1 MENKMSLIKIYNCKA
16 ITPSLILPD
25 AMVIVKDGVIE
36 EVTTNRIEIT
46 DAKEINGNGMYV
58 SPGFIDLHT
67 HGAGNHDFMDG
78 SVEAYLEA
86 ARTHACHGTT
96 LLFPTTLTSTNDALF
111 KSFAKY
117 EEACS
122 RNHQG
127 AAFGGIH
134 LEGPYFAQSQCG
146 AQDPKFLKKPVP
158 SDYQEILS
166 YTSHIVRWSIAP
178 ELPGALDLGCYLDKQ
193 GILPSIAHTDAT
205 YEEVQKAFDC
215 GYRHITHF
223 YSAMSGITR
232 RNAFRY
238 AGVIESGYLMDGMT
252 IEIIADGIHVPK
264 SLMQLAYK
272 IKGAE
277 NIALVTDSMRAAGM
291 PDGKSILGSIE
302 EGQEVLI
309 EDGVAKLPDRS
320 AFAGSVATT
329 DRLVRT
335 ATKIAEIPL
344 CEAVRMTSATP
355 ARIMGIQQHKGSLQ
369 KGKDADLLL
378 FNENIEIKMTMIK
391 GNIVYEN
398 L

>member
-1 MENKMSLIKIYNCKA
+1 MENKMKLIKIYNCRA
-16 ITPSLILPD
+16 ITASRILSD
-25 AMVIVKDGVIE
+25 ATVIVKDGVIE
-36 EVTTNRIEIT
+36 ELTTGKIEVN
-46 DAKEINGNGMYV
+46 DAKEIDGNGLYV

-86 ARTHACHGTT
+86 ARVHACHGTT
-96 LLFPTTLTSTNDALF
+96 LLYPTTLTSTNGALF
-111 KSFAKY
+111 NSFEKY
-117 EEACS
+117 EKACS
-122 RNHQG
+122 CNHNG
-127 AAFGGIH
+127 AAF
-134 LEGPYFAQSQCG
+134 
-146 AQDPKFLKKPVP
+146 
-158 SDYQEILS
+158 DYQEILS
-166 YTSHIVRWSIAP
+166 CTNHIVRWSIAP
-178 ELPGALDLGCYLDKQ
+178 ELPGALELGNYLDNR

-205 YEEVQKAFDC
+205 YEEVLKAFDC

-232 RNAFRY
+232 KNAFRY
-238 AGVIESGYLMDGMT
+238 AGVIESGYLINGMT
-252 IEIIADGIHVPK
+252 LEIIADGIHVPK
-264 SLMQLAYK
+264 SLMQLVYK

-320 AFAGSVATT
+320 AFAGSVATA

-344 CEAVRMTSATP
+344 CEAVRMVSATP
-355 ARIMGIQQHKGSLQ
+355 AGIMGIQQHKGSLQ
-369 KGKDADLLL
+369 KGKDADLVL
-378 FNENIEIKMTMIK
+378 FNENIDIKMTMVK

>member
-1 MENKMSLIKIYNCKA
+1 M
-16 ITPSLILPD
+16 
-25 AMVIVKDGVIE
+25 G
-36 EVTTNRIEIT
+36 
-46 DAKEINGNGMYV
+46 
-58 SPGFIDLHT
+58 
-67 HGAGNHDFMDG
+67 
-78 SVEAYLEA
+78 
-86 ARTHACHGTT
+86 
-96 LLFPTTLTSTNDALF
+96 
-111 KSFAKY
+111 
-117 EEACS
+117 
-122 RNHQG
+122 
-127 AAFGGIH
+127 
-134 LEGPYFAQSQCG
+134 
-146 AQDPKFLKKPVP
+146 
-158 SDYQEILS
+158 
-166 YTSHIVRWSIAP
+166 
-178 ELPGALDLGCYLDKQ
+178 
-193 GILPSIAHTDAT
+193 
-205 YEEVQKAFDC
+205 
-215 GYRHITHF
+215 
-223 YSAMSGITR
+223 
-232 RNAFRY
+232 
-238 AGVIESGYLMDGMT
+238 GMT

-309 EDGVAKLPDRS
+309 EDSVAKLPDRS